1 MKIELKNIKHSEFAS
16 EETFCYEATL
26 YVEGKPFAQVSNDGK
41 GGADH
46 LYQDD
51 RWKSKFD
58 GAKKYQRQPY
68 SNVEEVRMQIL
79 EADQA
84 WSKCH
89 ALLKIHCAD
98 KFRWELGDGWREG
111 SIEIACSDLV
121 RDHLV
126 RKDFKKELRKP
137 CYIRDGGLSY
147 FNVSAKTP
155 NIFDKIRRQL
165 KKPDLVFLNEMP
177 EAEALTKYMEVAQ

>member
-16 EETFCYEATL
+16 EETFSYEANL

-51 RWKSKFD
+51 RFKD
-58 GAKKYQRQPY
+58 
-68 SNVEEVRMQIL
+68 L
-79 EADQA
+79 EA
-84 WSKCH
+84 WKKCY

-98 KFRWELGDGWREG
+98 KFRWNMDDCFKSQSNVYGWREG
-111 SIEIACSDLV
+111 TIETACHELMT
-121 RDHLV
+121 DHLI

>member
-26 YVEGKPFAQVSNDGK
+26 YVEGKPFAQVRNDGQ
-41 GGADH
+41 GGSDR

-79 EADQA
+79 EADHA
-84 WSKCH
+84 WKKCH

-98 KFRWELGDGWREG
+98 KFRWTMGDGWIEG
-111 SIEIACSDLV
+111 SIETACHELV
-121 RDHLV
+121 SDHLI
-126 RKDFKKELRKP
+126 RKDLNKALKEP
-137 CYIRDGGLSY
+137 CYLDGNQIVSY
-147 FNVSAKTP
+147 NVSSKRP
-155 NIFDKIRRQL
+155 NIFDQLRRQL
-165 KKPDLVFLNEMP
+165 KKPELVFLNELP
-177 EAEALTKYMEVAQ
+177 KDEAFKMFKEVA

>member
-16 EETFCYEATL
+16 HETFCYEANL
-26 YVEGKPFAQVSNDGK
+26 YVNGKPFAHVSNDGQ
-41 GGADH
+41 GSADY
-46 LYQDD
+46 LYRDD
-51 RWKSKFD
+51 RFLD
-58 GAKKYQRQPY
+58 G
-68 SNVEEVRMQIL
+68 
-79 EADQA
+79 EA
-84 WSKCH
+84 WNKCH

-121 RDHLV
+121 SDHLI

-137 CYIRDGGLSY
+137 CYIRDGGISY
-147 FNVSAKTP
+147 FNVSAKTL
-155 NIFDKIRRQL
+155 NIFDKIRRKL

-177 EAEALTKYMEVAQ
+177 EDVAFTKYMEVTQ